1 MNRRILIQVT
11 APAVLCGLILFA
23 ACLTA
28 AWSVSRLQSNLSHL
42 LSENVAS
49 QEAAQELEIKLR
61 QLRFHSFLYTLDPTA
76 ARQEFIRDDQ
86 HGFEA
91 ALDHA
96 REAAVGD
103 EEKELVR
110 AIATGYQRYRTELSR
125 DGPATRPVPPGD
137 FLKWAD
143 AHPVRHLLAP
153 CQRLVQVSKEAMRR
167 TAAES
172 EVVTARTRNTML
184 LLGLAG
190 PLGGLLGGYG
200 IARALSRS
208 IARLSVHVRD
218 VHAHLDQEVG
228 SVRLSGTAG
237 LREIDQQLERVVS
250 RVQEVAQ
257 RLQRQ
262 QQEMMRAEQLAAV
275 GQLAASVAHEVRN
288 PLTGMKLLVA
298 SALRSG
304 NRKPL
309 TVEDLGV
316 IHGEIVRLE
325 QLVQGLLDFARPP
338 KAERSSC
345 DLREVVA
352 QSLDLVRA
360 RAQQCRVA
368 LEVSQPAQP
377 VRATID
383 EGQFR
388 TVLLNLFLNA
398 LDAMPQGG
406 RLSVELENGDGI
418 RLEVR
423 DTGPGIAP
431 EMVGR
436 LFTPFASSKPTGT
449 GLGLSICRRAVE
461 DHGGR
466 ISAANGPQG
475 GACFTVTLPSGEDEG
490 GREDDTDRE
499 GEAPAE
505 PSARGAGG
513 SAGASPSHSPRYRAG
528 EDTNARAAG
537 DR

>member
-11 APAVLCGLILFA
+11 APAVLCGLLLFA
-23 ACLTA
+23 ACLTS
-28 AWSVSRLQSNLSHL
+28 AWSVSRLQKNLSRL

-49 QEAAQELEIKLR
+49 QDAAQELEINLR
-61 QLRFHSFLYTLDPTA
+61 QLRFHSFLYALDPTA
-76 ARQEFIRDDQ
+76 ARQRPIRDDQ
-86 HGFEA
+86 QGFEV

-96 REAAVGD
+96 RQAVVGD
-103 EEKELVR
+103 VEKKLVR
-110 AIATGYQRYRTELSR
+110 DIEDGYQLYRAKLAE
-125 DGPATRPVPPGD
+125 DAPAARPVPAGD

-143 AHPVRHLLAP
+143 AHPIRHLLDP
-153 CQRLVQVSKEAMRR
+153 CQRLVQVSKEAMRD

-172 EVVTARTRNTML
+172 EIVTARAQNTML

-228 SVRLSGTAG
+228 SVRLSGAAG

-309 TVEDLGV
+309 TVEDLAV

-325 QLVQGLLDFARPP
+325 QLVQGLLNFARPP

-377 VRATID
+377 VRAVID
-383 EGQFR
+383 QGQFR

-406 RLSVELENGDGI
+406 RLSVELADGSDI

-475 GACFTVTLPSGEDEG
+475 GACFTLTLPSPPDGEGQE
-490 GREDDTDRE
+490 ESPCLAPL
-499 GEAPAE
+499 APASGE
-505 PSARGAGG
+505 RG
-513 SAGASPSHSPRYRAG
+513 RA
-528 EDTNARAAG
+528 
-537 DR
+537 

>member
-11 APAVLCGLILFA
+11 APAVLCGLLLFA

-28 AWSVSRLQSNLSHL
+28 AWSVSRLQTNLSRL

-49 QEAAQELEIKLR
+49 QEAAQELEINLR
-61 QLRFHSFLYTLDPTA
+61 QLRFHSFLYALDPTA
-76 ARQEFIRDDQ
+76 ARQKPIRDDQ
-86 HGFEA
+86 EGFEA

-96 REAAVGD
+96 RRAAVGD
-103 EEKELVR
+103 EEQKLVR
-110 AIATGYQRYRTELSR
+110 DIEAGYRRYRAALAQ
-125 DGPATRPVPPGD
+125 DDPAAHPVPPGD

-143 AHPVRHLLAP
+143 KHPVHNLQAP
-153 CQRLVQVSKEAMRR
+153 CQELIQVSKKAMRE

-172 EVVTARTRNTML
+172 ETVTARTQNALL

-208 IARLSVHVRD
+208 IARLSVHVQD
-218 VHAHLDQEVG
+218 VNAHLDQEVG

-237 LREIDQQLERVVS
+237 LRELDQQLERVVS

-262 QQEMMRAEQLAAV
+262 QQEMRRAEQLAAV

-298 SALRSG
+298 SALRSR
-304 NRKPL
+304 NSKPL
-309 TVEDLGV
+309 TLDDLQV

-338 KAERSSC
+338 KAERGSC
-345 DLREVVA
+345 DLRELVA

-368 LEVSQPAQP
+368 LELSQPAQP
-377 VRATID
+377 VRAVID
-383 EGQFR
+383 QGQFR

-406 RLSVELENGDGI
+406 RLSVELEDGSGI
-418 RLEVR
+418 RLQVR

-431 EMVGR
+431 EMAGR

-475 GACFTVTLPSGEDEG
+475 GACFTLTLPATPGGEG
-490 GREDDTDRE
+490 QG
-499 GEAPAE
+499 
-505 PSARGAGG
+505 
-513 SAGASPSHSPRYRAG
+513 
-528 EDTNARAAG
+528 
-537 DR
+537 

>member
-23 ACLTA
+23 ACLTS
-28 AWSVSRLQSNLSHL
+28 AWSVSRLQGNLSRV

-61 QLRFHSFLYTLDPTA
+61 QLRFHSFLFTLDPTPQR
-76 ARQEFIRDDQ
+76 RQPVHDDQ
-86 HGFEA
+86 QGFEA

-96 REAAVGD
+96 RSSAVGD
-103 EEKELVR
+103 EEQELVG
-110 AIATGYQRYRTELSR
+110 AIESGYHRYRAELAE
-125 DGPATRPVPPGD
+125 DNAAARPVPPGD

-143 AHPVRHLLAP
+143 AHPVRHLLTP
-153 CQRLVQVSKEAMRR
+153 CQKLVQVSKEAMHR

-172 EVVTARTRNTML
+172 EAVTGRTQGAML

-200 IARALSRS
+200 IARGLSRS

-218 VHAHLDQEVG
+218 VQTHLDQEVG
-228 SVRLSGTAG
+228 SVRLEGEAG
-237 LREIDQQLERVVS
+237 LQEIDRQLELVVT
-250 RVQEVAQ
+250 RVQEVAG

-262 QQEMMRAEQLAAV
+262 QQEIMRAEQLAAV

-298 SALRSG
+298 SALRS
-304 NRKPL
+304 NNSKPL
-309 TVEDLGV
+309 TLEDLGV

-325 QLVQGLLDFARPP
+325 HLVQGLLDFARPP
-338 KAERSSC
+338 KAERSPC

-352 QSLDLVRA
+352 QSLDLIRA
-360 RAQQCRVA
+360 RARQCRVA
-368 LEVSQPAQP
+368 LEVSQPGQP
-377 VRATID
+377 VPATID
-383 EGQFR
+383 QVQFR

-398 LDAMPQGG
+398 LDAMPRGG
-406 RLSVELENGDGI
+406 RLSVELENGRDI
-418 RLEVR
+418 RLQVR

-431 EMVGR
+431 EMAGR

-449 GLGLSICRRAVE
+449 GLGLSVCRRVVE
-461 DHGGR
+461 EHGGR
-466 ISAANGPQG
+466 ISAANQPQG
-475 GACFTVTLPSGEDEG
+475 GACFTLTLPPGE
-490 GREDDTDRE
+490 
-499 GEAPAE
+499 E
-505 PSARGAGG
+505 PL
-513 SAGASPSHSPRYRAG
+513 
-528 EDTNARAAG
+528 ARAASPG
-537 DR
+537 VPGLPGSERL